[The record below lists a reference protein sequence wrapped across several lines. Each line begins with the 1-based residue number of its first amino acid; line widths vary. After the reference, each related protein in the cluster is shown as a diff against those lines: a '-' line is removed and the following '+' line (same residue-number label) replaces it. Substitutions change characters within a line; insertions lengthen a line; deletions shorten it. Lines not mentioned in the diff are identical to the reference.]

1 MPFLISTKCV
11 QSWAY
16 LLKTCVDEG
25 DNGAAS
31 MGKILLITFYILTII
46 TFFVIKRRLQLFE
59 TIFCWLIVLLLHGVY
74 FMIITLNYQLLI
86 PSPRLSDIIFRI
98 IYQQVI
104 TPIIVIWAIEQF
116 VKIRGL
122 LYKTLSIFIFSIFHV
137 VLKFCMQNLG
147 IVHYS
152 EQWRV
157 SWSYLES
164 VLLLICTGL
173 ALLLYRLVMRKE
185 GIPFES
191 P

>member
-1 MPFLISTKCV
+1 
-11 QSWAY
+11 
-16 LLKTCVDEG
+16 
-25 DNGAAS
+25 
-31 MGKILLITFYILTII
+31 MGNILLITFYILTII
-46 TFFVIKRRLQLFE
+46 TFFVIKRKLQMFE

-86 PSPRLSDIIFRI
+86 PSPRLPDIILRI

-104 TPIIVIWAIEQF
+104 TPIIVIWAMEQLI
-116 VKIRGL
+116 KIRGL
-122 LYKTLSIFIFSIFHV
+122 LYKTLSICMFSIFHM

-147 IVHYS
+147 IVQYS

-157 SWSYLES
+157 SWSCLES
-164 VLLLICTGL
+164 ILLLICTGV

-191 P
+191 S